1 LFNFAG
7 ENSMGQER
15 QNYSSKHVKRPYC
28 PFKNFCI
35 FLNGEDPGRIIA
47 ERNYFSKRVDELEFA
62 MDIGNHQALK
72 LQERI
77 KELEETNSHLKIEL
91 VEALQDPFTKY
102 EHKTPSENP
111 KKRGAPFGH
120 KGYFRPKPEYI
131 DKTVDVY
138 LDSCPECG
146 SEDISPCNHTTRHIQ
161 EDLDQGKLTVTEFIH
176 FYYWCP
182 QCKKTVH
189 GWDKNEIPNAFIGP
203 DARAKFS
210 FLRHEIKVSYD
221 DAQRALQYLCGL
233 TVTSGAI
240 VGFDNKL
247 AGKATPL
254 YEKLKQSLQ
263 ETPFIHADETGWK
276 RDWLWIFTNPEIAFF
291 HIDESRGSKVVIDHL
306 GEFYKGILITDFWS
320 AYRNKI
326 GAFGGSN

>member
-1 LFNFAG
+1 
-7 ENSMGQER
+7 MGQKR

-77 KELEETNSHLKIEL
+77 KELEKINSHLKIEL
-91 VEALQDPFTKY
+91 VETLQYPFTKY
-102 EHKTPSENP
+102 ERKTPSENP

-138 LDSCPECG
+138 LDACPECG

-182 QCKKTVH
+182 QCKKAVH
-189 GWDKNEIPNAFIGP
+189 GWDKNEIPNAFTGP
-203 DARAKFS
+203 DATLRFS
-210 FLRHEIKVSYD
+210 GY
-221 DAQRALQYLCGL
+221 
-233 TVTSGAI
+233 
-240 VGFDNKL
+240 
-247 AGKATPL
+247 
-254 YEKLKQSLQ
+254 
-263 ETPFIHADETGWK
+263 
-276 RDWLWIFTNPEIAFF
+276 
-291 HIDESRGSKVVIDHL
+291 
-306 GEFYKGILITDFWS
+306 
-320 AYRNKI
+320 
-326 GAFGGSN
+326 